1 MVLFSNVIKD
11 IETYVTNWMMCP
23 AANSHWFLAKKG
35 CNEEDVIN
43 MLEKYF
49 SPDEVVKIDN
59 VQYNEPLAILKE
71 KNPP

>member
-1 MVLFSNVIKD
+1 MEDGTVMVLFSNVIKD

-59 VQYNEPLAILKE
+59 V
-71 KNPP
+71 